1 MKGVSALLES
11 DDLEAVRARG
21 LARDSEK
28 VVEESCT
35 AGIFATKAAILMRL
49 IHSFPVEVAMRS

>member
-35 AGIFATKAAILMRL
+35 AGIFCHEGSNFDALD
-49 IHSFPVEVAMRS
+49 SFPVEVVMRS

>member
-35 AGIFATKAAILMRL
+35 AGISATKAAILMRL
-49 IHSFPVEVAMRS
+49 IHSL